1 MARTLEIVSGSPKK
15 TKETAAALGALLE
28 AGDYLCLHGDLGAG
42 KTTFVQGLANGLGVE
57 DEYVTSPSF
66 ALVNQYTGRLTLYH
80 IDLYRLRG
88 PEDMDDIGFAEYPGS
103 GVAAVEW
110 PERAGGWLPAE
121 RLDIFIEY
129 DGESGRNIVFRA
141 TGERYEALLEGLCNN
156 CRR

>member
-1 MARTLEIVSGSPKK
+1 MAKDLEIVSVSPEY
-15 TKETAAALGALLE
+15 TKETAAALGVLLQ

-42 KTTFVQGLANGLGVE
+42 KTTFVQGLADGLGVE
-57 DEYVTSPSF
+57 DEYITSPSF
-66 ALVNQYTGRLTLYH
+66 ALVNQYAGRLTLYH

-88 PEDMDDIGFAEYPGS
+88 PDDMDAIGFAEYPGR

-110 PERAGGWLPAE
+110 PERAGDWLPAE

-129 DGESGRNIVFRA
+129 DGENGRKIVFRA
-141 TGERYEALLEGLCNN
+141 SGDRYEALLEGLCNN